1 MITIGV
7 HTTGVRGAVEPL
19 LIVDRHKMCLT
30 FKINKADSVKV
41 RENEWYYVAL
51 PGGGGKIYPE
61 LTGTYVTSDMKFICL
76 CTSKIAHC

>member
-19 LIVDRHKMCLT
+19 LIVDRHKMCLP

-61 LTGTYVTSDMKFICL
+61 LT
-76 CTSKIAHC
+76 